1 MPSLSSLRDFWRS
14 LESRSQITLVVS
26 LLAVVATMYAIY
38 HFASQPSYTTIETG
52 LSASSSGRVTDAL
65 SSAGI
70 SYKLADGGTS
80 VQVQDG
86 QQDEARIA
94 LGKAGVTP
102 GGHTD
107 FSIFDKSSLSDTDF
121 QQQVNY
127 QRALEGTIASTIEG
141 IDGVDAAQ
149 VQVVLPK
156 DQLFQDEASQAT
168 ASVMITAS
176 LGLDSSTVRGVAHM
190 VASSV
195 QGLDPNDVTIT
206 DQTGALLWPSG
217 DGGGGGG
224 APSKLQAQ
232 QAYGAQLSSQIDA
245 MLARTLGPG
254 KAEARVAVD
263 LNVDETTKDSITYGD
278 NKVPLNQSKS
288 TETLNNGGAS
298 PNGPAGT
305 PSNLPP
311 GYTGG
316 TANNGTSTY
325 KNTKDDVQNGVDY
338 TKQHT
343 VVAPGAINKMDVAL
357 LVDKTVSADDL
368 AAAKTAVE
376 GMVGLDPS
384 RGDTL
389 NVASMT
395 FAKPQAASS
404 GAAGLLGDPFALA
417 KQAAIVVAALV
428 FLFLVRKNLRRREGD
443 PVAPEPKWLREIQ
456 RTTPIAELGPSQSTG
471 NELASARRQDRQR
484 QAEELVK
491 RNPDQVA
498 MQVAQWMSE

>member
-26 LLAVVATMYAIY
+26 LLAVVATMYGIY

-52 LSASSSGRVTDAL
+52 LSPSSTGRVTDAL

-70 SYKLADGGTS
+70 SYKLTDGGTS
-80 VQVQDG
+80 IAVQDG

-127 QRALEGTIASTIEG
+127 QRALEGTIASTIES

-149 VQVVLPK
+149 VQVVVPK
-156 DQLFQDEASQAT
+156 DQLFQDEQSQAT
-168 ASVMITAS
+168 ASVMVTAS
-176 LGLDSSTVRGVAHM
+176 MGLDSSTVRGVAHM

-195 QGLDPNDVTIT
+195 QGLDPNNVTIT
-206 DQTGALLWPSG
+206 DQTGALLWPGS
-217 DGGGGGG
+217 DGGGGG

-245 MLARTLGPG
+245 MLTRTLGPG

-278 NKVPLNQSKS
+278 KPVPLNQSKS

-316 TANNGTSTY
+316 TANNGQSTY

-357 LVDKTVSADDL
+357 LVDKSVSAD
-368 AAAKTAVE
+368 
-376 GMVGLDPS
+376 
-384 RGDTL
+384 
-389 NVASMT
+389 
-395 FAKPQAASS
+395 
-404 GAAGLLGDPFALA
+404 
-417 KQAAIVVAALV
+417 
-428 FLFLVRKNLRRREGD
+428 
-443 PVAPEPKWLREIQ
+443 
-456 RTTPIAELGPSQSTG
+456 GPG
-471 NELASARRQDRQR
+471 RRQDRGRGHGRARPQPRRHPERRQHGLR
-484 QAEELVK
+484 QAAGGQLRRGRPARRPVLDGQAGAGGRGRADLPVPRAQEPASP
-491 RNPDQVA
+491 RGRPGGPRAQVA
-498 MQVAQWMSE
+498 SRDPAEHADRGARPQPLHRQ

>member
-26 LLAVVATMYAIY
+26 LLAVVATMYGIY

-52 LSASSSGRVTDAL
+52 LTPSSTGRVTDAL

-70 SYKLADGGTS
+70 SYKLTDGGTS
-80 VQVQDG
+80 VAVQDG

-121 QQQVNY
+121 QQQVNH
-127 QRALEGTIASTIEG
+127 QRALEGTIASTIES

-149 VQVVLPK
+149 VQVVVPK
-156 DQLFQDEASQAT
+156 DQLFQDEQSQAT

-176 LGLDSSTVRGVAHM
+176 MGLDSSTVRGVAHM

-195 QGLDPNDVTIT
+195 QGLDPNNVTIT
-206 DQTGALLWPSG
+206 DQTGALLWPG
-217 DGGGGGG
+217 ADGGGGG

-232 QAYGAQLSSQIDA
+232 QAYGAQLSSQVDA

-278 NKVPLNQSKS
+278 KAVPLNQSKS
-288 TETLNNGGAS
+288 TETLQNGGAS

-316 TANNGTSTY
+316 TANNGQSTY

-357 LVDKTVSADDL
+357 LVDKSVSAEDL

-384 RGDTL
+384 RGDSL
-389 NVASMT
+389 NVASMA

-404 GAAGLLGDPFALA
+404 GAAGLLGDPFSMA
-417 KQAAIVVAALV
+417 KQALAVIGALV
-428 FLFLVRKNLRRREGD
+428 FLFLIRKNLRRREGD

-456 RTTPIAELGPSQSTG
+456 RSTPIAELGPSQSTG
-471 NELASARRQDRQR
+471 GELTSARRQDKQR